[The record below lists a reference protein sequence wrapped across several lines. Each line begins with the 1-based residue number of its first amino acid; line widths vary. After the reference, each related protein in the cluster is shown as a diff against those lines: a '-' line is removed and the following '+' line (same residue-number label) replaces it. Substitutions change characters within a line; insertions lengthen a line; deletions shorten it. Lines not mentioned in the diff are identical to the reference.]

1 MILEKEQQNLFLI
14 YPDIERILIEAPTMS
29 TSIVRCKASILRLKK
44 AVHLNS
50 KWSDEQK
57 AEVLKL
63 YEYFENYFDRYYRSY
78 RDIMSREKIDESED
92 KEEDISTSVITP
104 FFKEL
109 PIGISKQVPH
119 ISFTFSG
126 RFKTFD
132 SFSQKAITIIES
144 RSLEE
149 LESFYDL
156 HACKFMVSSYACPDN
171 EHDYPTAELECYE
184 MMNILIHYLITEKK
198 CNPMKAKY
206 VGPTSENIRE
216 EYRAFV
222 KDYIYNPKKSG
233 YKALHAS
240 FSVEFNGHNH
250 FFEVQIVSKHM
261 EAMNNKGDAAHKNHK
276 TNTKIP
282 FKIDYSKVQFPD
294 FEWDSNDPTAIPI
307 DDAGLVIPK
316 ELTKRKVF
324 RRIV

>member
-1 MILEKEQQNLFLI
+1 MSLENEQKNLFLI
-14 YPDIERILIEAPTMS
+14 YPDIERILIEAPMLS
-29 TSIVRCKASILRLKK
+29 TAIVRCKESIQRLKEE
-44 AVHLNS
+44 VFLNS
-50 KWSDEQK
+50 KWSDEEK
-57 AEVLKL
+57 TEVFEL
-63 YEYFENYFDRYYRSY
+63 YEYLEKYYERYYRSY
-78 RDIMSREKIDESED
+78 RDIMAREKLDEFEGSR
-92 KEEDISTSVITP
+92 KEISTSVITP

-171 EHDYPTAELECYE
+171 EHDYHTAELECYE

-206 VGPTSENIRE
+206 VGPTSENIR
-216 EYRAFV
+216 
-222 KDYIYNPKKSG
+222 D
-233 YKALHAS
+233 
-240 FSVEFNGHNH
+240 
-250 FFEVQIVSKHM
+250 
-261 EAMNNKGDAAHKNHK
+261 
-276 TNTKIP
+276 
-282 FKIDYSKVQFPD
+282 
-294 FEWDSNDPTAIPI
+294 
-307 DDAGLVIPK
+307 
-316 ELTKRKVF
+316 
-324 RRIV
+324 RRS